1 MRVTCLD
8 LPPPS
13 CLAAVCTSKAAG
25 DFRRKLVEQFISD
38 ERDAESLAWHRSLE
52 RTEEWVSTREELEVW
67 RMGCPCGADQGK
79 IFGVRVGDAFSA
91 PLFYACPSCG
101 FRSLIFDPSL
111 HGYNV
116 EISKRKRKPRKTPDA
131 TFAMHCRT
139 CKNTVWHPAV
149 IVTYQG
155 EPPDVGP
162 GQRTQDFFD
171 VILVGGECASCGSFL
186 LRYDAECA

>member
-1 MRVTCLD
+1 MRVTGLE

-13 CLAAVCTSKAAG
+13 CLASLRTTRAAG
-25 DFRRKLVEQFISD
+25 DFRRKLVEQFIPD

-52 RTEEWVSTREELEVW
+52 RAEEWVSTREELEVW
-67 RMGCPCGADQGK
+67 RVGCPCGEDQGK
-79 IFGVRVGDAFSA
+79 IFGVRVDDTLSA

-101 FRSLIFDPSL
+101 FKSLFCDPLL
-111 HGYNV
+111 HGYNA
-116 EISKRKRKPRKTPDA
+116 EISKRKRKPRKAPQA
-131 TFAMHCRT
+131 TFAMHCRL
-139 CKNTVWHPAV
+139 CKNTVWCPAV

-162 GQRTQDFFD
+162 GHRLQDFFD
-171 VILVGGECASCGSFL
+171 VILVGGACASCGAFA